1 MIFSFHMHL
10 RYQIMYEK
18 IDFLEF
24 DQLCKKNWTT
34 YSAKQ
39 SVTAFFWNIIA
50 CFLNVYLSMTSIN
63 SFNIPDKKRVL
74 KSTLNSENVSVQYL
88 IACQLTAA
96 VAQLVWEFAPQAKDW
111 VFESKPWQTYV
122 VKTGSDNFTA

>member
-1 MIFSFHMHL
+1 
-10 RYQIMYEK
+10 
-18 IDFLEF
+18 
-24 DQLCKKNWTT
+24 
-34 YSAKQ
+34 
-39 SVTAFFWNIIA
+39 
-50 CFLNVYLSMTSIN
+50 MTSIN
-63 SFNIPDKKRVL
+63 SFNISDKKRVL